1 MNKIGVGILTNN
13 RPDMFKELLESL
25 PAGNNDAH
33 GEKIN
38 TYVVYAT
45 NDSFMNAPAFT
56 SMYHALHIKC
66 YTFTRPTC
74 ISWCKNQ
81 LLRMMINDDC
91 KHLFLLE
98 DDIKIADP
106 LVFEKYIAGAEN
118 TGILSLCYKGDS
130 KVRNAI
136 DINGTSITFADT
148 LNRSFVYYPKSFIK
162 TLGFYDERY
171 DKSTIEHID
180 LTYRFIKAGVLPQW
194 GWFADLEGS
203 ENMIKQIPHTSSDK
217 TSDEYKARYWYEC
230 SWFKHKYGS
239 FHFQLPAG
247 VDTAVLTHV
256 EKLKD
261 MYGKKQ

>member
-1 MNKIGVGILTNN
+1 MNKIGVGILTHS
-13 RPDMFKELLESL
+13 RPELFKKLLESL
-25 PAGNNDAH
+25 PTG
-33 GEKIN
+33 IN

-45 NDSFMNAPAFT
+45 NEAFMNAPT
-56 SMYHALHIKC
+56 LTPMYHALNIQC
-66 YTFTRPTC
+66 DVFTRPTC

-98 DDIKIADP
+98 DDIEIADP
-106 LVFEKYIAGAEN
+106 QVFEKYIAAAEN

-136 DINGTSITFADT
+136 DINGTSIAFADT

-162 TLGFYDERY
+162 TLGSYDERY

-180 LTYRFIKAGVLPQW
+180 LTYRFIKAGVLPPW

-203 ENMIKQIPHTSSDK
+203 ELLIHMSPYKKPSDK
-217 TSDEYKARYWYEC
+217 NSEEYKARYWYEC

-239 FHFQLPAG
+239 FHFQLPIGA
-247 VDTAVLTHV
+247 DTAVLAHI

-261 MYGKKQ
+261 MYGKKHE